1 MPSSREWRL
10 KIPMRVSPAYLQL
23 ELGPE
28 NYPCQRSLRGSSG
41 NVSREA
47 HVGKIIL
54 LVKKEMGRRKLPSFA
69 FGCDCDVLV
78 LNHEAWLAFN

>member
-10 KIPMRVSPAYLQL
+10 KIPMLVSPASLQL

-47 HVGKIIL
+47 HVGKIIP
-54 LVKKEMGRRKLPSFA
+54 LVKKRWAGGSCLLLPL
-69 FGCDCDVLV
+69 DVTV
-78 LNHEAWLAFN
+78 IFWS